1 MPGMIRYIGQM
12 TLSRSEAETGLQD
25 GIAALRA
32 GNAQSAR
39 ALLEPLC
46 QPGTDIEPPW
56 LLLAHSCRILGDDA
70 AEEQAL
76 QSLLAADKRHL
87 AALLLMAELK
97 ARQDDDRAASAFY
110 KAALNMVGVGARVSE
125 DLRPKLKQ
133 AEEFLAGAHG
143 RFENFLL
150 RQLSETGLQGADTPI
165 PIRNALDL
173 LMGRKE
179 IFYQKPSMF
188 YYPGMPQREF
198 YERDEFPWMEQME
211 AAIPDMQEELAQVL
225 RETAQFDPY
234 VKSHPDRPRPN
245 NPLLDDSN
253 WGAHYFWKNGEA
265 IADNIAKCPKTVAA
279 LSAAPIPII
288 QDRSPMA
295 LYSVLEPDT
304 HIAPHVGLL
313 NTRLICHIP
322 LIIPSDCALR
332 VGSETRPWKDGEA
345 LIFDDSF
352 EHEAWN
358 RSRER
363 RVILLF
369 EIWRPEISET
379 ERSALTTIFEA
390 INEYQKPVDIGI

>member
-1 MPGMIRYIGQM
+1 M
-12 TLSRSEAETGLQD
+12 TRTRSEAETVLQD

-32 GNAQSAR
+32 GNAKQAR
-39 ALLEPLC
+39 PLFEQLS
-46 QPGTDIEPPW
+46 QPGNDIDPPW
-56 LLLAHSCRILGDDA
+56 LLLAHACRMMDDNA

-76 QSLLAADKRHL
+76 QALLATDKRHL

-110 KAALNMVGVGARVSE
+110 KAALNMVGVGARVSD
-125 DLRPKLKQ
+125 DLRPKLKE

-143 RFENFLL
+143 RFENYLL
-150 RQLSETGLQGADTPI
+150 RQLRETGLQGNDTPI

-198 YERDEFPWMEQME
+198 YEREEFPWVEQME
-211 AAIPDMQEELAQVL
+211 AAIPDMQDELAQVL
-225 RETAQFDPY
+225 SQTTQFDPY

-265 IADNIAKCPKTVAA
+265 ITDNIAQCPKTIAA
-279 LSAAPIPII
+279 LETAPIPVI

-304 HIAPHVGLL
+304 HIAPHFGLL

-332 VGSETRPWKDGEA
+332 VGSETRPWKEGEA

-358 RSRER
+358 RSQER

-369 EIWRPEISET
+369 EVWRPEISET
-379 ERSALTTIFEA
+379 ERAALTTIFEA

>member
-1 MPGMIRYIGQM
+1 M
-12 TLSRSEAETGLQD
+12 TFTRSQAETILQE
-25 GIAALRA
+25 GITALRA
-32 GNAQSAR
+32 GKAQVAR
-39 ALLEPLC
+39 TLLERLTE
-46 QPGTDIEPPW
+46 PGNDIDPPW
-56 LLLAHSCRILGDDA
+56 LLIAHACRLMGDDV

-76 QSLLAADKRHL
+76 QTLLALDKRHL
-87 AALLLMAELK
+87 AALLLMGELK
-97 ARQDDDRAASAFY
+97 DRQGDDRAATAFY
-110 KAALNMVGVGARVSE
+110 KAALNMVSVGARISD

-133 AEEFLAGAHG
+133 AEDFLAGAHG
-143 RFENFLL
+143 RFESYLL
-150 RQLSETGLQGADTPI
+150 NKLSETGLQGNETPI
-165 PIRNALDL
+165 PVRNALDL

-198 YERDEFPWMEQME
+198 YEREEFPWIADME
-211 AAIPDMQEELAQVL
+211 AAIPDMQDELNQVL
-225 RETAQFDPY
+225 SETSLFDPY

-245 NPLLDDSN
+245 NPLLDNAN
-253 WGAHYFWKNGEA
+253 WGALYFWQNGDAVAE
-265 IADNIAKCPKTVAA
+265 NIAKCPKTVAA
-279 LSAAPIPII
+279 LERAPIPVI

-304 HIAPHVGLL
+304 HIAPHFGLL

-322 LIIPSDCALR
+322 LILPSDCAIR

-358 RSRER
+358 RSQER

-369 EIWRPEISET
+369 EVWRPELTET